1 MHHKRRR
8 PKSRRA
14 GCGLCKPHK
23 QNHASE
29 KEKPSVRRITQE
41 RIEELL
47 LEGLKNARELDKQ
60 LARVFRLPD
69 ADLRVD

>member
-41 RIEELL
+41 RVEELL
-47 LEGLKNARELDKQ
+47 RESVSAARELDQ
-60 LARVFRLPD
+60 RLAHVFVRLD
-69 ADLRVD
+69 